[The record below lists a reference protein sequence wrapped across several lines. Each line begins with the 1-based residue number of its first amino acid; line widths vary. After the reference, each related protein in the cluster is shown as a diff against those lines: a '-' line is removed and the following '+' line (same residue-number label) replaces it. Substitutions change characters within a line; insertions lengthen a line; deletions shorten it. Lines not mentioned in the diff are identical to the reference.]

1 MEAERALRG
10 TPMEAQPSMEIGVLT
25 FPGVSKQHS
34 LCHWMLRSGN
44 QTIALIGMMVCG
56 GM

>member
-1 MEAERALRG
+1 MGADRGLRS

-25 FPGVSKQHS
+25 FPGVSKQHI
-34 LCHWMLRSGN
+34 LFHWTLQSGN
-44 QTIALIGMMVCG
+44 QTIALIGMMGCG